1 MTAPLQVLLV
11 KANQHLGEE
20 LGAIASRRGWDFS
33 FALSGAAGIENLRQN
48 PADIIVIDTI
58 LPDMNGFSVLAS
70 VCEHRPDAAVIMVSA
85 SETIA
90 DTLDHLDRTVTDYL
104 IKPVTASELAVAIN
118 KTALKHNLDRLCMV
132 ETPLSAAPDAEQVLE
147 HLNTIIIGIDGSGLI
162 TSFNKCAE
170 TTSGYSREKM
180 LGQPFEKLLP
190 PPEGGKTEHRDLLR
204 LGGSQNLPEF
214 TLPIRCADGTDISI
228 LWRPTPFLS
237 RDGNPLLQVMI
248 GWDGR
253 SHHSLAGEIAR
264 QSRYIADIIDNA
276 PEAIFTTDTNDI
288 IETWNKGAET
298 VFGFSR
304 AEAIGKPASILYPP
318 RLIKLGEHRFFR
330 KKIIEEGTVKE
341 FESSRVTR
349 QGRTILVE
357 MTLSALK
364 NESGEFA
371 GILTILRDI
380 TEKKNVENALLRSQK
395 LSTVG
400 QMAAHLAHQVRNP
413 LNSVILNLDLIRD
426 ELNEY
431 DAEGRMNIEEAA
443 RLLDAIQREITGLT
457 EVTNEYLEFTKTYE
471 DKDESVS
478 INRVIAEIM
487 HFYEMEISARAIRA
501 TTHLEDNI
509 PLVLCNRHRIKQ
521 ALLNVIKNSIDAMPK
536 GGRLEI
542 ITRSSKDHVL
552 VAVRDTGGGIDPESE
567 GEICHPFFTTKPDG
581 TGLGL
586 AFTLQVVQH
595 HHGKF
600 HFDNRPGDGVMFFFE
615 LPFTQ
620 VPMEEKETRK

>member
-1 MTAPLQVLLV
+1 MSAPLQVLLV

-20 LGAIASRRGWDFS
+20 LDAIASRRGWDFS

-70 VCEHRPDAAVIMVSA
+70 VCEHRPEAAVIMVSA

-104 IKPVTASELAVAIN
+104 IKPVTASELAAAIN
-118 KTALKHNLDRLCMV
+118 KTALKHNLNLQYMV
-132 ETPLSAAPDAEQVLE
+132 ETPLAATPDAKQVLE
-147 HLNTIIIGIDGSGLI
+147 HLNAIIIGIDGSGQI
-162 TSFNKCAE
+162 ADFNKCAE
-170 TTSGYSREKM
+170 TTSGYSREEI

-190 PPEGGKTEHRDLLR
+190 PPESEKTENRDLRR
-204 LGGSQNLPEF
+204 LGGPRNPPEF

-237 RDGNPLLQVMI
+237 REGNLLLQVMI

-288 IETWNKGAET
+288 IETWNRGAET

-318 RLIKLGEHRFFR
+318 SLIELGEHGFFR
-330 KKIIEEGTVKE
+330 KKVIEEGIVKG
-341 FESSRVTR
+341 FESSRINR

-371 GILTILRDI
+371 GILTMLRDI
-380 TEKKNVENALLRSQK
+380 TEKKNVENVLLRTQK
-395 LSTVG
+395 LATVG
-400 QMAAHLAHQVRNP
+400 QMAAHLAHEVRNP
-413 LNSVILNLDLIRD
+413 LNSVILNMDLIRD

-431 DAEGRMNIEEAA
+431 EAA
-443 RLLDAIQREITGLT
+443 GRLNVKEAVRLLDAIQREITGLT
-457 EVTNEYLEFTKTYE
+457 EVTNEYLQFTKTY
-471 DKDESVS
+471 DDRDESAS
-478 INRVIAEIM
+478 INSVISEIM
-487 HFYEMEISARAIRA
+487 HFYEREISARAIKA
-501 TTHLEDNI
+501 TTRLENNI

-521 ALLNVIKNSIDAMPK
+521 ALLNVIKNSIDAMAR

-542 ITRSSKDHVL
+542 TTHSSKDHVL
-552 VAVRDTGGGIDPESE
+552 VAVRDTGGGIDPKSES
-567 GEICHPFFTTKPDG
+567 EICHPFFTTKPDG

-600 HFDNRPGDGVMFFFE
+600 HFDNRPGEGVTFFFE
-615 LPFTQ
+615 FPFTR
-620 VPMEEKETRK
+620 VPLEEKK